1 MMAEEKAPGGKL
13 VRLSVNDDGGRKYV
27 LSGDFF
33 IYPEEG
39 ITVLEDALSKLDGSE
54 SLDEV
59 EYALYLAVR
68 YSDIELVGLDI
79 YVIARLYKGMTNVES
94 HRA

>member
-1 MMAEEKAPGGKL
+1 MEEKVPGGKL
-13 VRLSVNDDGGRKYV
+13 ARLTINTNGSPRVV

-39 ITVLEDALSKLDGSE
+39 IFIIEDVLSGLEGCEPLEEIETALME
-54 SLDEV
+54 
-59 EYALYLAVR
+59 AVNNNG
-68 YSDIELVGLDI
+68 IELVGLDV
-79 YVIARLYKGMTNVES
+79 YVIARLYKGAMHVES

>member
-1 MMAEEKAPGGKL
+1 MEEKVPGGKL
-13 VRLSVNDDGGRKYV
+13 ARMAIKTNGSPRVI

-39 ITVLEDALSKLDGSE
+39 IFIIEDVLSRLEGCEPLEDVESALRDAIRKGGLELIG
-54 SLDEV
+54 LDEH
-59 EYALYLAVR
+59 
-68 YSDIELVGLDI
+68 
-79 YVIARLYKGMTNVES
+79 VIARLYKGAVRVES

>member
-1 MMAEEKAPGGKL
+1 MEVKVPGGKL
-13 VRLSVNDDGGRKYV
+13 ARMDIKTHGGSRVV

-39 ITVLEDALSKLDGSE
+39 IFIIEDVLSRLDGSE
-54 SLDEV
+54 PLPVIEK
-59 EYALYLAVR
+59 ALLRAV
-68 YSDIELVGLDI
+68 DDHGIELVGLDVH
-79 YVIARLYKGMTNVES
+79 VIARLYEGARHVES

>member
-1 MMAEEKAPGGKL
+1 MEEKVPGGKL
-13 VRLSVNDDGGRKYV
+13 ARMTIKTNGSPRVV

-39 ITVLEDALSKLDGSE
+39 IFIIEDMLSRLDGSE
-54 SLDEV
+54 SLEAI
-59 EYALYLAVR
+59 ESALSKVVKDHGL
-68 YSDIELVGLDI
+68 ELVGLDEH
-79 YVIARLYKGMTNVES
+79 VIARLYKGAINVES